1 MNARLL
7 LCAIVS
13 TASFFFFLPLATTA
27 ADLDLPDLGDASAG
41 LITPAQEYELG
52 QNWLMAYRAQV
63 PTSTDPFIQSYV
75 EQLVAR
81 LATYSDLRD
90 LRLDILIIENPSL
103 NAFAVPGG
111 IIGVNT
117 GLFRY
122 AQNEQQFSS
131 VIAHELAHL
140 SQRHY
145 ARKVQEQQKNQVGY
159 LTALL
164 ASIAIAATTD
174 GDAGIAAIS
183 ATQAAAIDAQLR
195 FSRYMEAEADRIGM
209 ETMIR
214 ADMNPYAM
222 PDMFEEMLSA
232 TRYQRRPPEFL
243 LTHPVTESRISD
255 SKLRAQQYQRKY
267 YAPNVEYSLIK
278 VRAEL
283 VHEKNLRAAE
293 RRYRSEIK
301 SSDEFNE
308 VAHYGLAVALE
319 KQRLLDDARQEFTQL
334 LRYDADNL
342 FYITGLAGVDAERG
356 QFDNAVN
363 LIRDK
368 LRSYPNH
375 HALNV
380 RLAEI
385 LMKASRYKECETLL
399 KAHVER
405 RPKDDYV
412 WYLLAEVHG
421 LAGNILDVHLAR
433 AEYFILNGVFQKAEI
448 QLVNALKRAENDRQ
462 LKARVEQRLAEVRK
476 MQREMKI

>member
-1 MNARLL
+1 MKSRLL
-7 LCAIVS
+7 FVLTLCLI
-13 TASFFFFLPLATTA
+13 LPVNPVNA

-41 LITPAQEYELG
+41 LITPAAEYELG
-52 QNWLMAYRAQV
+52 QQWLMAYRSQM
-63 PTSTDPFIQSYV
+63 PTSADPFIQSYV
-75 EQLVAR
+75 EQLVSR

-90 LRLDILIIENPSL
+90 LRLDVLVIENPTL

-111 IIGVNT
+111 IIGINT

-145 ARKVQEQQKNQVGY
+145 ARKVQEQQKNSVGY
-159 LTALL
+159 LAAML

-214 ADMNPYAM
+214 AEMDPYAM
-222 PDMFEEMLSA
+222 PGMFEEMLSA

-255 SKLRAQQYQRKY
+255 SKLRAQQYPKKY
-267 YAPNVEYSLIK
+267 YAPNLEYELVK
-278 VRAEL
+278 VRAGL
-283 VHEKNLRAAE
+283 VHEKNFREAE
-293 RRYRSEIK
+293 RNFRILIEN
-301 SSDEFNE
+301 SDSFNE
-308 VAHYGLAVALE
+308 VAHYGLALSLT
-319 KQRLLDDARQEFTQL
+319 KQRRLEDARKEIIHL
-334 LRYDADNL
+334 LQYDADNL
-342 FYITGLAGVDAERG
+342 FYVAAFAEIEAERG
-356 QFDNAVN
+356 NFDNAIAVIKN
-363 LIRDK
+363 K
-368 LRSYPNH
+368 LGSYPNH

-385 LMKASRYKECETLL
+385 YMKASRYKECETLL

-433 AEYFILNGVFQKAEI
+433 AEYFILNGIFPKAEI
-448 QLVNALKRAENDRQ
+448 QLVNALKRVENDRQ
-462 LKARVEQRLAEVRK
+462 LKAKVEQRLADVRK
-476 MQREMKI
+476 LQREMKI